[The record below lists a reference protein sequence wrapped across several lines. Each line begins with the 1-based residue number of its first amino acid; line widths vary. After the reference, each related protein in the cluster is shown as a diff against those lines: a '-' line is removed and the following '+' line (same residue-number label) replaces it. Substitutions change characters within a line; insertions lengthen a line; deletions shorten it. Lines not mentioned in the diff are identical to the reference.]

1 MKHKHS
7 IGFSPKYTEEIQS
20 EIKPRVYIEIAKKA
34 YKELDWEL
42 LYENDS
48 ELKGVK
54 RNDFGSVK
62 EIISVKITDRNRI
75 LIQSKSENEFW
86 DFGNNSRRVNMLIE
100 TTKIEINKLTTEE
113 LDEIEKA
120 TIAKDNWD
128 DYVVPE
134 TLSAPKKYR
143 EPIVTIPIIGYFL
156 LSIILG
162 YVISFLSVSSVYVIG
177 LFEVVVGF
185 ILAYSLRVFMTLSN
199 YTHYKNLL
207 TIIFISIVLTY
218 FSSQYFQFLH
228 FKKEYSDLTF
238 MIFMSERLKHG
249 FMFKALNLGTIG
261 LIVFWIVQVG
271 LTFLVAFLQCF
282 KVIMNYSV
290 DRVPDDVINYVMFLM
305 AKDKQERE
313 IKTELSKKGWK
324 ADLEQNVVFEAIGW
338 IYEGQQYNRNV

>member
-48 ELKGVK
+48 ELKGVR

-75 LIQSKSENEFW
+75 LIQSKSENGFW
-86 DFGNNSRRVNMLIE
+86 DFGNNSRRVKMLIE

-185 ILAYSLRVFMTLSN
+185 ILAYSLKVFMTLSN